1 MSNRFELI
9 ETTARKA
16 VAFDPAAEA
25 RTALARLRAFI
36 ATPRGWRLTLAWG
49 FVLLGIAL
57 LIYFGGQRALVR
69 YQSYQ
74 ASAFDL
80 GNMDQAVWNTLHGH
94 PFRFTNRGLDW
105 NGPPTRLG
113 IHVEPILLLIAP
125 LYLIHQ
131 GPATLIALQSVALAL
146 GAIPIFLLGLRRLPG
161 HPLVAA
167 ALAGAY
173 LVTPALLGS
182 FFWDFHPVALAM
194 PLLALAIW
202 ALDARR
208 YGWFVAAAV
217 LAALTKEDVALSLIP
232 LGIALI
238 LWRGKPRLGAGVVA
252 ASLVWVGVCFL
263 VILPHFDGGASGGN
277 NYWYRYAA
285 LGATPGAAIVNLLT
299 HPWLLVGVALGDAG
313 KRTYLTMLLRMSGGL
328 GIFAP
333 ALWVCALPELAVN
346 LLSAH
351 VQQYSGFFQY
361 NAMLGA
367 YLPAAAVYGVA
378 ALYATRRDA
387 PDTSLRARVP
397 VLAAR
402 LPARLRVWWRRAA
415 RDWLALLARI
425 PVSTRWLGP
434 LVIGWLMVSTLWNLQ
449 AIMPQLALFW
459 TAGARPVRYQE
470 QMDALLAR
478 VPANATVAASDTLDP
493 HLSDRYTIY
502 LVPDPRSWTA
512 QYVAIDAPHA
522 DPDSEAADRAMLNAM
537 LASGRYKVLG
547 TAGEIV
553 LLYRTGPPIIP
564 PAPAQTPP
572 ATSTDP

>member
-1 MSNRFELI
+1 MSNPSELI
-9 ETTARKA
+9 ETPARGA
-16 VAFDPAAEA
+16 GESGPAPAEQVRA
-25 RTALARLRAFI
+25 ALARLRAYL
-36 ATPRGWRLTLAWG
+36 ATPRGRLTLAWG
-49 FVLLGIAL
+49 FVLLGIVL
-57 LIYFGGQRALVR
+57 LIVFGGQRALVR

-131 GPATLIALQSVALAL
+131 GPETLIALQSVSLAL
-146 GAIPIFLLGLRRLPG
+146 GAIPIFLLGLRRLPD

-167 ALAGAY
+167 VLAGAY

-217 LAALTKEDVALSLIP
+217 LAAMTKEDVALSLVP
-232 LGIALI
+232 LGVALI
-238 LWRGKPRLGAGVVA
+238 LWRGKPRLGAGVVL
-252 ASLVWVGVCFL
+252 ASLAWVGFCFL
-263 VILPHFDGGASGGN
+263 IVLPHFSGGAQGGN

-285 LGATPGAAIVNLLT
+285 LGATPGEAIVNVLT
-299 HPWLLVGVALGDAG
+299 HPWVLVGLALDDPG
-313 KRTYLTMLLRMSGGL
+313 KRAYLSMLLRMSGGM

-333 ALWVCALPELAVN
+333 ALWVCALPELAIN

-351 VQQYSGFFQY
+351 VEQYSGFFQY
-361 NAMLGA
+361 NATIGA

-378 ALYATRRDA
+378 ALYATRRGA
-387 PDTSLRARVP
+387 PHAGLRGRVP
-397 VLAAR
+397 AIAAW
-402 LPARLRVWWRRAA
+402 LPARVRAWWLAAA
-415 RDWLALLARI
+415 RGWLALLARI
-425 PVSTRWLGP
+425 PASTRWLGP
-434 LVIGWLMVSTLWNLQ
+434 LVIAWLVVCTLWNLQ
-449 AIMPQLALFW
+449 AIMPRLEPFW
-459 TAGARPVRYQE
+459 TAGARPVRYQA

-478 VPANATVAASDTLDP
+478 VPANAVVAATDTLDP

-502 LVPDPRSWTA
+502 LIPDPRSWTA
-512 QYVAIDAPHA
+512 EYVAIDAPHA
-522 DPDSEAADRAMLNAM
+522 DPDSEVADRAMLAAM
-537 LASGRYKVLG
+537 LASGRYEQLG
-547 TAGEIV
+547 TAGEVV
-553 LLYRTGPPIIP
+553 LLHRTGPPIIP
-564 PAPAQTPP
+564 PSYA
-572 ATSTDP
+572 SGG